1 MNFSKQD
8 MKTIIEDETKS
19 IDHDLVWRD
28 DEDHSPAKEFRA
40 AIHSNAGY
48 PLDIRGYYS
57 PNTGKLSYALICRGV
72 GRLYALDLGAEHLN
86 PTGERVGK
94 KHKHRWSDRF
104 EDGCAYVPEDITA
117 PWHQPVRVW
126 QQFCTEAR
134 ICHNGKLM
142 VPQEQLELPL

>member
-1 MNFSKQD
+1 MNFSEQD

-28 DEDHSPAKEFRA
+28 DEDHSPAKGFRA

-72 GRLYALDLGAEHLN
+72 GRIYALDLGAR
-86 PTGERVGK
+86 GEK
-94 KHKHRWSDRF
+94 AQAS
-104 EDGCAYVPEDITA
+104 
-117 PWHQPVRVW
+117 
-126 QQFCTEAR
+126 
-134 ICHNGKLM
+134 
-142 VPQEQLELPL
+142 LE